1 MNRNVIIF
9 HVIIQMSKKMYTYN
23 NNISITPPPIK
34 YILFSYANI
43 ITTIFFVIKVY
54 YFFTNSYTH

>member
-1 MNRNVIIF
+1 
-9 HVIIQMSKKMYTYN
+9 MSKKMYTYN